1 MAGKT
6 YDNSGIISKNDRKT
20 EPGHADQ
27 TGSGTFLGVE
37 FWINGWIKEKD
48 GRRFLSLSFRPK
60 EPRTQSSKPSQGPR
74 QAYIPDDEPF

>member
-20 EPGHADQ
+20 EPGHADH
-27 TGSGTFLGVE
+27 TGSCTIEGKE